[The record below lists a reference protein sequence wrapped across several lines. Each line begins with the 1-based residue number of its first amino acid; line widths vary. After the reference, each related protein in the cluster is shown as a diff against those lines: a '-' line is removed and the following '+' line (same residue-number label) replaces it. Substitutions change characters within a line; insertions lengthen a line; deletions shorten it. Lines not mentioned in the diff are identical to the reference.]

1 MTRVLVVE
9 DDPQLVRALVINL
22 QARQYGVDAAPD
34 GATALRLAAA
44 RQPDVVLLDLGLP
57 DMDGVDVIKALR
69 GWTRVPILVLSARQ
83 ASDEKVAALD
93 AGGDDYITKP
103 FSMDELLARLRAA
116 VRRTED
122 TPLVPETT
130 LVETAD
136 FSIDLLAKK
145 AVRDGRD
152 MRVVD
157 RGPGVPDRAKDRIF
171 EPFQRYGDSPRGV
184 GVGLGLA
191 VARGFAEAIG
201 GTLHAE
207 DTPGRGLTM
216 ALAVR
221 TAPER
226 RSAPCARHGGAG
238 TPAFGST

>member
-9 DDPQLVRALVINL
+9 DDPQLVRALVINM

-44 RQPDVVLLDLGLP
+44 RQPDVVMLDLGLP

-93 AGGDDYITKP
+93 AGADDYITKP

-122 TPLVPETT
+122 VPLAPETT
-130 LVETAD
+130 LVETDD
-136 FSIDLLAKK
+136 FTIDLLAKK
-145 AVRDGRD
+145 AVRSGRD
-152 MRVVD
+152 VRLTPTEWHLLEILV
-157 RGPGVPDRAKDRIF
+157 
-171 EPFQRYGDSPRGV
+171 
-184 GVGLGLA
+184 
-191 VARGFAEAIG
+191 
-201 GTLHAE
+201 TN
-207 DTPGRGLTM
+207 PGRLVTQKHLLQEVWGVSQRNKANYLRVYM
-216 ALAVR
+216 AQL
-221 TAPER
+221 R
-226 RSAPCARHGGAG
+226 RKLEAD
-238 TPAFGST
+238 PAHPRYLITEPGMGYRFEG